1 MTRHSMAANGKPG
14 AGNTG
19 AEGGKVEGH
28 WAGHLTIDSTPIHKP
43 ARAVNAAAHTNFP
56 RTFALDV
63 RSGLPVL
70 LSQPMRPWFGSR
82 RAFDGSNGIRGGE
95 RRARRAF
102 ARAEQRAA
110 RKAVRR

>member
-1 MTRHSMAANGKPG
+1 MAYP
-14 AGNTG
+14 T
-19 AEGGKVEGH
+19 
-28 WAGHLTIDSTPIHKP
+28 TP

-63 RSGLPVL
+63 RSGLPTL
-70 LSQPMRPWFGSR
+70 LSQPMRPRFSGR
-82 RAFDGSNGIRGGE
+82 RPFDATTGVSGGE

-110 RKAVRR
+110 RKGGRR